1 MPRAASLI
9 LRKPTEHADPS
20 AHCREREG
28 VQRPQRGGSPIL
40 GGEAFHREHRQ
51 RDNGSQQQ
59 GASGAGDHREIQRRD
74 RGNACC
80 VAAYTLMGLA
90 LVAGGVGLQWLG
102 IALCV
107 AVGVFTIGAVVMGRL

>member
-28 VQRPQRGGSPIL
+28 VQHPQRGGRPIL
-40 GGEAFHREHRQ
+40 GGEAFHREHRH
-51 RDNGSQQQ
+51 RGDGSQQQ
-59 GASGAGDHREIQRRD
+59 AASGAGDHRNIPRSA
-74 RGNACC
+74 GGLCC
-80 VAAYTLMGLA
+80 IAAYTAMGLA

-102 IALCV
+102 IALCA
-107 AVGVFTIGAVVMGRL
+107 AVGVFTLGAVVMGRL

>member
-1 MPRAASLI
+1 MTRSLI

-20 AHCREREG
+20 AHGSEGEG
-28 VQRPQRGGSPIL
+28 VQRPQRGGCPIL
-40 GGEAFHREHRQ
+40 SGEALHREHRH
-51 RDNGSQQQ
+51 RGDGSQQQ
-59 GASGAGDHREIQRRD
+59 AVTGAGDHREIQRRD

-80 VAAYTLMGLA
+80 VAAYTSMGLA